1 MARSPLIWFGGK
13 GRYADHIIN
22 KMPAHKVYVEPFG
35 GAAHVIANKPQ
46 MGHEVY
52 NDIDGHVVNFLMQVR
67 KDPKAM
73 QQACES
79 IPYSRALYE
88 KWKTEDYPQNDFDR
102 AVRWFYMNRSGISK
116 GNVEEVPQTGWRH
129 STQSGQNPAG
139 GYISACAAFESFA
152 NRMKG
157 VMIECKDFRNIIE
170 KYDSPDTLF
179 YVDPPYVGRERF
191 YAGGFNEEDHR
202 ELARLLNQVK
212 GKVVLSYYD
221 DPLILEIYPNW
232 ESETFSAYKQVV
244 GGSGKSRGAEEL
256 LLFNY
261 KITQLSLFDQEG
273 TQCQQQSN

>member
-232 ESETFSAYKQVV
+232 ESET
-244 GGSGKSRGAEEL
+244 
-256 LLFNY
+256 
-261 KITQLSLFDQEG
+261 LSQRIA
-273 TQCQQQSN
+273 

>member
-116 GNVEEVPQTGWRH
+116 GNAEEVPQTGWRH

-191 YAGGFNEEDHR
+191 YAGGFTEEDHR

-261 KITQLSLFDQEG
+261 KITQLSLFD
-273 TQCQQQSN
+273 SVVRS